1 MQRTERSEQSPLPE
15 IEKQNPEK
23 CRETAS
29 IQIIHRSRN
38 RPSVQVPPARSLACS
53 YWPRAPVRPT
63 TLRGVSRSARKR
75 PHAIVHTYDNGGVP
89 DERWSSPRR
98 YR

>member
-15 IEKQNPEK
+15 IEKKNAEK

-38 RPSVQVPPARSLACS
+38 RPSVQGATGAKLACS
-53 YWPRAPVRPT
+53 VLAPC
-63 TLRGVSRSARKR
+63 ARETDD
-75 PHAIVHTYDNGGVP
+75 PS
-89 DERWSSPRR
+89 WCQ
-98 YR
+98 